1 MQAPGH
7 VGIYLGGGLIIDAPH
22 TGDVV
27 HIGQLQPHWTSNPA
41 GIRRVA

>member
-27 HIGQLQPHWTSNPA
+27 RIGQLSPYWTSNLA
-41 GIRRVA
+41 GIRHVA